1 MSILLYESYGPVREW
16 GRRIVGIKREAI
28 GEDAE
33 CEHGEIYEVQTEYSF
48 LPGIPPVTEWA
59 LMQSIRFWDWRKKGV
74 ELTYIRVE
82 ATWLKAKTLVQFRV
96 LSSFSPV
103 PLPLIIGAIAV
114 IATAIGLAIVAY
126 YAYHIVRRVAPPPE
140 VSKYVWVAIG
150 VSLPIVAVGYLL
162 KRGRRERY

>member
-1 MSILLYESYGPVREW
+1 MPILYESYAPVREW
-16 GRRIVGIKREAI
+16 GSRTVGIRRDPIPK
-28 GEDAE
+28 DAD
-33 CEHGEIYEVQTEYSF
+33 CEPGEIYEVQTEYSF

-74 ELTYIRVE
+74 EVTYIRVE

-103 PLPLIIGAIAV
+103 PLPLIIGAIAA
-114 IATAIGLAIVAY
+114 IAAAVGLAIVAH
-126 YAYHIVRRVAPPPE
+126 YAYHIIRRLAPPPE

-150 VSLPIVAVGYLL
+150 VSLPIIAVGYLL
-162 KRGRRERY
+162 KPRRREAY